1 MSHCSLETLRI
12 PRGLWA
18 DLEQTVIQQDRQF
31 LTEVA
36 RTLGLDPKEV
46 LRKCLG
52 TSGTSTAVT
61 CLIGEDT
68 ESLCPFYYRSP
79 ESYLWTP
86 CCRIRTSKTTPCAL
100 HTFAAPGTLLIHKDS
115 PAFTCLPVVEAVS
128 FQEKIY
134 WVLFDEARKQTT
146 MVFNED
152 GTLSSIRFRW
162 VLWKQKNEHLLM
174 ADDLLR

>member
-36 RTLGLDPKEV
+36 RTLGLDQKEV

-61 CLIGEDT
+61 CLVGEET
-68 ESLCPFYYRSP
+68 ESLCPFYYRSIN
-79 ESYLWTP
+79 SYLWTP
-86 CCRIRTSKTTPCAL
+86 CCRIRTSLTTPCAL
-100 HTFAAPGTLLIHKDS
+100 HTFTVPSSLLIHKDS
-115 PAFTCLPVVEAVS
+115 PAFTCLPVVKPVS
-128 FQEKIY
+128 FNEKLY
-134 WVLFDEARKQTT
+134 WVLFDEGGKETT

-152 GTLSSIRFRW
+152 GSLSHLRFKW
-162 VLWKQKNEHLLM
+162 VLWTQKNEQVLM
-174 ADDLLR
+174 AITNGD